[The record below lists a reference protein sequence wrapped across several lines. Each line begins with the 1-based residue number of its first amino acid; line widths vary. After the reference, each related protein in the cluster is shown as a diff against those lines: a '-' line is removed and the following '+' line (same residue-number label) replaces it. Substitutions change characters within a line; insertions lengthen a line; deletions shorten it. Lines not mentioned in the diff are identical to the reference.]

1 MLNCCVKA
9 KISGQ
14 SPFKGDWSHWA
25 AALPATALYRP
36 WHVQVSDVLL
46 HPWRPAQ
53 GCQRAAA
60 CLLLLSTFPSWW
72 VGVKAPWNIWCMQ
85 MNKQV
90 NDQKLSVQE
99 EKKKSIVLSFLETCY
114 GQISSSSSQVCS
126 IKYITQSTR
135 IYKAYCKSNLPRQVV
150 FNYPYHF
157 QERNIL
163 NI

>member
-14 SPFKGDWSHWA
+14 TLSRLSDLTGLQLFLPQPFTDHGMCRCLMCCSTHGD
-25 AALPATALYRP
+25 LLR
-36 WHVQVSDVLL
+36 DV
-46 HPWRPAQ
+46 RE
-53 GCQRAAA
+53 
-60 CLLLLSTFPSWW
+60 LLLACYCSPHFPL
-72 VGVKAPWNIWCMQ
+72 GVKAPWNIWCMQ